1 MCSSNARWLLVAL
14 SLLVSAA
21 HAQGG
26 SGLPAGGAGASGGW
40 VLILSA
46 LQDEE
51 SYEHS
56 LASFHFAFQD
66 ETWVS
71 VTVGSSRAPSTEQD
85 VSAGLFALGVDHN
98 FGPIGF
104 ALSAEQ
110 WGDDNNLESMDWRG
124 EIFFDRDRYRFAVVH
139 EQRSIDIFFS
149 GLGAAPL
156 LSDLRRV
163 GIDADGLGLNWRF
176 RIGPN
181 WQTYGSWMDY
191 DYPPGVRLVPRADR
205 LDLLSTSAV
214 TLAYSF
220 LDRYETVGFEYA
232 FGQKLLNFDFGR
244 DRSTI
249 DGEMLTSLGA
259 SILWPVAPRMDLE
272 FRLGSSRSD
281 GFDSTVFGG
290 LTLLIYGGR

>member
-1 MCSSNARWLLVAL
+1 MSSSNARWLLLGL
-14 SLLVSAA
+14 SLVGGAA
-21 HAQGG
+21 GAQGG
-26 SGLPAGGAGASGGW
+26 AGLPGAGADNGW

-46 LQDEE
+46 LRDEE

-71 VTVGSSRAPSTEQD
+71 VTAGRSHAPSTEQD
-85 VSAGLFALGVDHN
+85 VSAGLFALGIDHD

-110 WGDDNNLESMDWRG
+110 WGDDNNLESRDWRG
-124 EIFFDRDRYRFAVVH
+124 EVFFDRDRYRFAVVH
-139 EQRSIDIFFS
+139 EQRTIDIFFS
-149 GLGAAPL
+149 GTGAPL
-156 LSDLRRV
+156 LTDLRRV

-176 RIGPN
+176 RVAPN

-191 DYPPGVRLVPRADR
+191 DYPRGVRLIPRADR
-205 LDLLSTSAV
+205 LDLLSTSTV

-220 LDRYETVGFEYA
+220 IDRYETVGLEYSL
-232 FGQKLLNFDFGR
+232 GQKLITFDYGQ

-249 DGEMLTSLGA
+249 DGEKLRSIGA

>member
-1 MCSSNARWLLVAL
+1 MSSFDARWLLLGL
-14 SLLVSAA
+14 SLVGGAA
-21 HAQGG
+21 CAQIGGAQPVGG
-26 SGLPAGGAGASGGW
+26 SDSGW
-40 VLILSA
+40 VVILSA
-46 LQDEE
+46 LRDED

-71 VTVGSSRAPSTEQD
+71 VTAGRSQAPSTEQE
-85 VSAGLFALGVDHN
+85 VSADLFAFGIDHN

-110 WGDDNNLESMDWRG
+110 WGDDNNLESQGWRG

-139 EQRSIDIFFS
+139 ERRAIDIFFS
-149 GLGAAPL
+149 PFGAPL

-163 GIDADGLGLNWRF
+163 GIDADGLGFNWRF
-176 RIGPN
+176 RLAPK
-181 WQTYGSWMDY
+181 WQTYGSWMEY
-191 DYPPGVRLVPRADR
+191 DYPRGIRLIPRADR

-220 LDRYETVGFEYA
+220 IDRYETVGFEYSL
-232 FGQKLLNFDFGR
+232 GEKLISFDYGR

-249 DGEMLTSLGA
+249 DGEKLRSIGA

>member
-1 MCSSNARWLLVAL
+1 MSSSDARWLLLGL
-14 SLLVSAA
+14 SLVGGVAG
-21 HAQGG
+21 AQVGAG
-26 SGLPAGGAGASGGW
+26 QPAGGSDNGW
-40 VLILSA
+40 VVILSA
-46 LQDEE
+46 LQDED

-71 VTVGSSRAPSTEQD
+71 VTAGRSHAPSTEQA
-85 VSAGLFALGVDHN
+85 VSADLFALSIDHN

-104 ALSAEQ
+104 ALSAER
-110 WGDDNNLESMDWRG
+110 WGDDNNLESQDWRG
-124 EIFFDRDRYRFAVVH
+124 EIFFDRDRYRFAVVR
-139 EQRSIDIFFS
+139 ERRAIDIFFS
-149 GLGAAPL
+149 PFGPPL
-156 LSDLRRV
+156 LTDLRRV
-163 GIDADGLGLNWRF
+163 GIDADGLGFNWRF
-176 RIGPN
+176 QLAPN

-191 DYPPGVRLVPRADR
+191 DYPRGIRLIPRADR

-220 LDRYETVGFEYA
+220 IDRYETVGFEYA
-232 FGQKLLNFDFGR
+232 LGEKLISFDYGQ

-249 DGEMLTSLGA
+249 DGEKLSSIGA